1 VNFRRNGAAAE
12 KTLRLQYLITI
23 RSYLVDED
31 KFARDIHSSGCVYL
45 NTLAAGGEAIPLA
58 IRVRAKFPSEK
69 RTGPM
74 NARGNSACH
83 PCKGKIPFR
92 KKNRTHECN

>member
-23 RSYLVDED
+23 LSYLVDED

-45 NTLAAGGEAIPLA
+45 NKLAAGGEAIPLA
-58 IRVRAKFPSEK
+58 IRVRASF
-69 RTGPM
+69 
-74 NARGNSACH
+74 
-83 PCKGKIPFR
+83 PFR
-92 KKNRTHECN
+92 NWSKTHECCWSTVISGSLTLPRILRCDFLW